1 MAAVDPDL
9 ARQRLRAMATWSRA
23 LGLFRDF
30 QVEQTDPDRFYTAM
44 ARDSVA
50 QMQCLLDLQGA
61 HVLDVGGGPGYWAR
75 AFAAA
80 GARYTPLDADAG
92 ELALH
97 GRVPLPG
104 TVLGDGQALPFRD
117 DAFDLVYSS
126 NVGEH
131 VPEPWRMGDEMLR
144 VCRPGG
150 IVFYSYT
157 LWYGPWGGHETAP
170 WHYVNGRYAARR
182 YSRRTGHPPKNLY
195 GVSLFP
201 VSLAAGVRWARG
213 RRDADLVE
221 VLPRYLP
228 ASVFWVRRIPLVREV
243 VTWNV
248 ALVLGKHA
256 PVPGTR

>member
-1 MAAVDPDL
+1 MSVLDPVV
-9 ARQRLRAMATWSRA
+9 ARSRLREMATWSRA
-23 LGLFRDF
+23 RHLLREFRF
-30 QVEQTDPDRFYTAM
+30 EQSDPDRFYSTM
-44 ARDSVA
+44 ARDSVQ
-50 QMQCLLDLQGA
+50 QMQCLLELTGA
-61 HVLDVGGGPGYWAR
+61 HVLDVGGGPGYWAQE
-75 AFAAA
+75 FAAA

-117 DAFDLVYSS
+117 GAFDLVYSS

-131 VPEPWRMGDEMLR
+131 VPQPWRMGDEMVR

-170 WHYVNGRYAARR
+170 WHYVNGDFAARR
-182 YSRRTGHPPKNLY
+182 YARRTGHPPKNIY
-195 GVSLFP
+195 GTSLFP
-201 VSLAAGVRWARG
+201 VSLAAGVRWAGSRP
-213 RRDADLVE
+213 DADIVD
-221 VLPRYLP
+221 VIPRYLP
-228 ASVFWVRRIPLVREV
+228 AGAFWVRRIPVVREI

-248 ALVLGKHA
+248 ALILRK
-256 PVPGTR
+256 R

>member
-1 MAAVDPDL
+1 MTALEPVAA
-9 ARQRLRAMATWSRA
+9 RRRLREMATWSRA
-23 LGLFRDF
+23 MHLFGEFR
-30 QVEQTDPDRFYTAM
+30 VEQTDPDRFYSAM
-44 ARDSVA
+44 AQDSVR
-50 QMQCLLDLQGA
+50 QMQCLLDLTGA
-61 HVLDVGGGPGYWAR
+61 HVLDVGGGPGYWAQE
-75 AFAAA
+75 FAAA

-131 VPEPWRMGDEMLR
+131 VRQPWRMGDEMVR
-144 VCRPGG
+144 VCKPGG
-150 IVFYSYT
+150 VVFYSYT

-170 WHYVNGRYAARR
+170 WHYLNGDYAARR
-182 YSRRTGHPPKNLY
+182 YTRRMGHPPKNRY

-201 VSLAAGVRWARG
+201 VSLTAGVRWAQARG
-213 RRDADLVE
+213 DAE
-221 VLPRYLP
+221 VIDVIPRYLP
-228 ASVFWVRRIPLVREV
+228 AGAYWVRRIPVLREI

-248 ALVLGKHA
+248 ALILRK
-256 PVPGTR
+256 R